1 MTVYQAIKKV
11 QKKEALS
18 KREQKKETLSKKGE
32 YAGLCLTCVNASG
45 CIYIKN
51 QKSVVLECE
60 DFEGYTNSPMRATIN
75 DVLSKVSSDAS
86 KADFG
91 KYEGLCVNCEIRETC
106 EFPKSEGGVWH
117 CEEYQ

>member
-1 MTVYQAIKKV
+1 MTTYQVAKKM
-11 QKKEALS
+11 QRKEILP
-18 KREQKKETLSKKGE
+18 KEE
-32 YAGLCLTCVNASG
+32 YTGLCITCVNASG

-51 QKSVVLECE
+51 QKSVVLQCE
-60 DFEGYTNSPMRATIN
+60 EFEGYTNSPMRATIN

-86 KADFG
+86 KADSG